1 MPATRSSSA
10 DSQATDRKRAEKRIT
25 ELREEIRRHDYYY
38 YVLDDP
44 VIPDADYDKFFRE
57 LQDLEQG
64 YPDLVTRDSP
74 TQRVGG
80 EPSTAFNQVRH
91 EQPMLSLANA
101 FDEQAMRD
109 FDRRVH
115 ERLGV
120 EQVHYNAEPKLD
132 GLAMSL
138 LYENGELVRG
148 ATRGDGSSGEDVTAN
163 VRTVTAIPL
172 KLQGKD
178 WPRRLEVR
186 GEIYMNK
193 RSFLALNEY
202 QAKHEGKQFAN
213 PRNAAAGSMRQLDPK
228 ITARRKLGFFA
239 YGVGLIEGGELPISQ
254 SKMLSCLKKWGF
266 PISSET
272 TVVKNLDGCF
282 DYYRRIGERRQSLA
296 YDIDGV
302 VFKVDWFDYQQQLGF
317 VSRAPRWAIAYK
329 YPPEEAMTKLHRIE
343 VQVGRTGALTPV
355 ARLEPVQVGG
365 VTVANATLHNEDEIE
380 RKDVRA
386 GDTVVVRRAGDVI
399 PEIVRVVKEQRPKN
413 TRRFK
418 MPAQCP
424 ECGSEVVRPAGE
436 AAARCSGGLV
446 CPAQR
451 VQALI
456 HFASRRAMDIDGLGE
471 ALIEQFVAE
480 GLLQTLADIYR
491 LYEHEQVLLER
502 EGWGEKSVAN
512 LFAAIEKSKATT
524 LPRFLYALGI
534 PDVGEVTAGDLANY
548 FGSLEAIEQAGKDY
562 VGRIEALQNEDV
574 SKTELE
580 KQLKDLPLRQVPNIG
595 HVIASKLG
603 GFFHETH
610 NVEVIQQLR
619 QLGVHWQNMAP
630 ANVGEQPLADTTFV
644 LTGTLE
650 SMSRDEAKDKLAAL
664 GAKVTGNVSKKTDYV
679 VAGAE
684 AGSKLDKAREL
695 GIEVLDEDAFL
706 QLLKNGG

>member
-1 MPATRSSSA
+1 MSAARSSSA
-10 DSQATDRKRAEKRIT
+10 SRKQAEKRIA
-25 ELREEIRRHDYYY
+25 ELRNEIRKHDYHY

-44 VIPDADYDKFFRE
+44 VIPDAEYDKLFRE
-57 LQDLEQG
+57 LQDLEQQ
-64 YPDLVTRDSP
+64 YPDLITRDSP

-80 EPSTAFNQVRH
+80 EPSTAFNQVSH
-91 EQPMLSLANA
+91 ERPMLSLGNA

-115 ERLGV
+115 ERLGIK
-120 EQVHYNAEPKLD
+120 QVRYNAEPKLD

-148 ATRGDGSSGEDVTAN
+148 ATRGDGNTGEDVTAN

-172 KLQGKD
+172 KLQDKD
-178 WPRRLEVR
+178 WPQRLEVR

-202 QAKHEGKQFAN
+202 QAKHGGKQFAN

-228 ITARRKLGFFA
+228 VTARRKLGFFA
-239 YGVGLIEGGELPISQ
+239 YGAGLTEGGELPGSQ
-254 SKMLSCLKKWGF
+254 SEMLTSLRKWGF
-266 PISSET
+266 PISAET

-282 DYYRRIGERRQSLA
+282 DYYRHIGERRQSLP

-302 VFKVDWFDYQQQLGF
+302 VFKVDRFDYQQQLGY

-365 VTVANATLHNEDEIE
+365 VTVANATLHNADEIE
-380 RKDVRA
+380 RKDVRV

-413 TRRFK
+413 ARRFK

-424 ECGSEVVRPAGE
+424 ECGSEVVRPEGE

-491 LYEHEQVLLER
+491 LHEHEQALLKR
-502 EGWGEKSVAN
+502 EGWGEKSIAN
-512 LFAAIEKSKATT
+512 LLTAIEKSKATT

-534 PDVGEVTAGDLANY
+534 PDIGEVTASDLANH

-562 VGRIEALQNEDV
+562 AERAQASQHEGV
-574 SKTELE
+574 SRAELE
-580 KQLKDLPLRQVPNIG
+580 KQLKNLPLRQVPNIG

-603 GFFHETH
+603 GFFHESH
-610 NVEVIQQLR
+610 NIEVIQQLR
-619 QLGVHWQNMAP
+619 QLGVHWQDITPDNTA
-630 ANVGEQPLADTTFV
+630 EQPLANVTFV
-644 LTGTLE
+644 LTGTLD
-650 SMSRDEAKDKLAAL
+650 SMSRDEARDKLTAL
-664 GAKVTGNVSKKTDYV
+664 GAKVTGSVSKKTDYV
-679 VAGAE
+679 VAGAD

-695 GIEVLDEDAFL
+695 GIEILEEEAFL
-706 QLLKNGG
+706 RLLKKSG